1 MAGRIDLPLR
11 EKTAERIMR
20 LALFAG
26 LAIVPMLWQGQYAL
40 GLLTLMAVYGVLLI
54 GLDATVGYLGQVNL
68 AQAAL
73 FGLGAYGSALA
84 IQAGASLPLALLAGI
99 AAALIPGAALA
110 LPALR
115 LEGPQF
121 ALSTLSFAT
130 LSVIFLNESE
140 SVTNGALG
148 MSIIRPSL
156 FHFVLSSTSFYWLCL
171 VVLFVAWWASQLL
184 LRSRLGMAIEAL
196 RDSPTATDALGIGT
210 LRHKALAFAWGSA
223 LAGLAGALHAMNFGY
238 LQPAAFGYDL
248 MVILLLGVVFGG
260 RRNQWGAFAGAAVI
274 AMLPNLLSNRTLFL
288 YLVTLGC
295 LLAIIPPIRG
305 LFSRRIPSFRES
317 APAAAMALAFG
328 LALFVPNVEDWR
340 KGIFALFLFA
350 AVVGLPDGIAGAVTL
365 ALQRVIRF
373 APDPL
378 PPAAGEIQSPKKF
391 AGLALRAANLCKSF
405 GGVRAVDHVTLEMRQ
420 GETLGLIGP
429 NGSGKTTLVNLIS
442 GLYTPD
448 SGLVEIAS
456 SHPKPGSL
464 MSAFSSGAARTFQN
478 LQPFSGLTALESI
491 MVCQRNGGK
500 SEALGWLR
508 VVGLEEKARLLCS
521 GMSYGDLRFLEIAR
535 ALATRPCLLMLD
547 EPAAGMSKP
556 DIVQLI
562 KLVSSIKR
570 AGITILLIE
579 HHQNVIAELCDRVAV
594 MDGGRM
600 IAEGTPDQVRRNPKV
615 IEAYLG
621 ADESKAQPDEQPK
634 MDVDNSKA
642 KPGNKPKEPSC

>member
-1 MAGRIDLPLR
+1 
-11 EKTAERIMR
+11 MR
-20 LALFAG
+20 LTLFAG
-26 LAIVPMLWQGQYAL
+26 LAILPMLWHGQYAL

-73 FGLGAYGSALA
+73 FGLGAYGAALT
-84 IQAGASLPLALLAGI
+84 IQAGGSLPLALLAGI
-99 AAALIPGAALA
+99 AAAFIPGAALA
-110 LPALR
+110 FPALR

-148 MSIIRPSL
+148 ISIVRPSL
-156 FHFVLSSTSFYWLCL
+156 FGLNLDSKSFYWFCL
-171 VVLFVAWWASQLL
+171 VILFVAWWASQLL
-184 LRSRLGMAIEAL
+184 LKSRFGLAIEAL

-238 LQPAAFGYDL
+238 LQPAAFGYTL

-260 RRNQWGAFAGAAVI
+260 RRSQWGAFAGAAVV
-274 AMLPNLLSNRTLFL
+274 AMLPNLLSSKVLFSF
-288 YLVTLGC
+288 LVTFGC
-295 LLAIIPPIRG
+295 ILAIVPPIQAF
-305 LFSRRIPSFRES
+305 FSRKIPSFREV
-317 APAAAMALAFG
+317 APPAAMSVALALAF
-328 LALFVPNVEDWR
+328 FSPNLEDWR
-340 KGIFALFLFA
+340 NGIFALFLFA

-391 AGLALRAANLCKSF
+391 TGLALRAANLSKSF
-405 GGVRAVDHVTLEMRQ
+405 GGVRAVDNVTLEIRQ

-448 SGLVEIAS
+448 NGSVEIAG
-456 SHPKPGSL
+456 SHPKSGSL

-491 MVCQRNGGK
+491 MVCQHNGGK

-535 ALATRPCLLMLD
+535 ALSTVPCVLMLD

-556 DIVQLI
+556 DIFRLV
-562 KLVSSIKR
+562 KLVNSIKR

-579 HHQNVIAELCDRVAV
+579 HHQDVIAELCDRVAV
-594 MDGGRM
+594 MDGGRI
-600 IAEGTPDQVRRNPKV
+600 IAEGTPDEVRRNPKV

-621 ADESKAQPDEQPK
+621 ADD
-634 MDVDNSKA
+634 SKA
-642 KPGNKPKEPSC
+642 KPDDEPKENPC

>member
-1 MAGRIDLPLR
+1 
-11 EKTAERIMR
+11 MR
-20 LALFAG
+20 LALFSG
-26 LAIVPMLWQGQYAL
+26 LAVLPMLWHGQYAL

-54 GLDATVGYLGQVNL
+54 GLDTTVGYLGQVNL

-148 MSIIRPSL
+148 MTIIRPSL
-156 FHFVLSSTSFYWLCL
+156 FHFVLNSTSFYWLCL
-171 VVLFVAWWASQLL
+171 LLLFVAWWASQLL
-184 LRSRLGMAIEAL
+184 LRSRFGMAIEAL
-196 RDSPTATDALGIGT
+196 RDSPTATDALGIGA

-260 RRNQWGAFAGAAVI
+260 RRNQWGAFAGAAVV
-274 AMLPNLLSNRTLFL
+274 ALLPNLLSNRTLFSSF
-288 YLVTLGC
+288 VTLGC
-295 LLAIIPPIRG
+295 LLAIVPPLRLI
-305 LFSRRIPSFRES
+305 LSRKTPSFSES
-317 APAAAMALAFG
+317 APAAAMALA
-328 LALFVPNVEDWR
+328 LAMAFLVPNVEDWR

-350 AVVGLPDGIAGAVTL
+350 AVVGLPNGIAGAMTL
-365 ALQRVIRF
+365 TLQRFIRF
-373 APDPL
+373 APEPL
-378 PPAAGEIQSPKKF
+378 PPAAGKIDSPKKF
-391 AGLALRAANLCKSF
+391 AGLALCAANLYKSF
-405 GGVRAVDHVTLEMRQ
+405 GGVKAVDNVTLEIKQ

-448 SGLVEIAS
+448 SGSVEIAG

-464 MSAFSSGAARTFQN
+464 MSAFSTGAARTFQN

-491 MVCQRNGGK
+491 IVCQSKGGK

-508 VVGLEEKARLLCS
+508 VVGLEDKARSLCS
-521 GMSYGDLRFLEIAR
+521 AMAYGELRFLEIAR
-535 ALATRPCLLMLD
+535 ALSTRPSVLMLD

-556 DIVQLI
+556 DIVQLVE
-562 KLVSSIKR
+562 LVTSIKR

-579 HHQNVIAELCDRVAV
+579 HHQDVIAELCDRVTV

-600 IAEGTPDQVRRNPKV
+600 IAEGTPDQVRSNPKV

-621 ADESKAQPDEQPK
+621 ADSSASEE
-634 MDVDNSKA
+634 
-642 KPGNKPKEPSC
+642 KPC

>member
-1 MAGRIDLPLR
+1 MFGTLNLALR
-11 EKTAERIMR
+11 EKSAERIVR
-20 LALFAG
+20 LLLFSG
-26 LAIVPMLWQGQYAL
+26 LAALPMLWHGEYAL

-84 IQAGASLPLALLAGI
+84 IQAGAPLPLALLAGI

-140 SVTNGALG
+140 SITNGALG
-148 MSIIRPSL
+148 ISIIRPLL
-156 FHFVLSSTSFYWLCL
+156 FGLNLNSKGFYWFCL

-184 LRSRLGMAIEAL
+184 LRSRFGLAIEAL

-260 RRNQWGAFAGAAVI
+260 RRNQWGAFAGAAVV
-274 AMLPNLLSNRTLFL
+274 AMLPNLLSNRTLFTS
-288 YLVTLGC
+288 LVTFGC
-295 LLAIIPPIRG
+295 LIAIVPPVRS
-305 LFSRRIPSFRES
+305 LFSRKTPSFRET
-317 APAAAMALAFG
+317 APVGAMAVALALAF
-328 LALFVPNVEDWR
+328 LVPNVEDWR

-350 AVVGLPDGIAGAVTL
+350 AVVGLPDGIAGAVSATL
-365 ALQRVIRF
+365 RKFIRF

-378 PPAAGEIQSPKKF
+378 PPATGGIQVAERST
-391 AGLALRAANLCKSF
+391 GLALHASKLRKSF
-405 GGVRAVDHVTLEMRQ
+405 GGIKAVDDVTLEIRQ

-448 SGLVEIAS
+448 GGRVEIAGV
-456 SHPKPGSL
+456 HPAPGSL
-464 MSAFSSGAARTFQN
+464 MKAFSAGSARTFQN

-491 MVCQRNGGK
+491 MVCQKKRGI
-500 SEALGWLR
+500 SEAMGWLSG
-508 VVGLEEKARLLCS
+508 VGLEDKARLRCS
-521 GMSYGDLRFLEIAR
+521 EMSYGDLRFLEIAR
-535 ALATRPCLLMLD
+535 ALSTIPRVLMLD

-556 DIVQLI
+556 DIVRLVE
-562 KLVSSIKR
+562 LVSSIKR

-579 HHQNVIAELCDRVAV
+579 HHQDVIAELCDRVAV
-594 MDGGRM
+594 MDGGRL

-621 ADESKAQPDEQPK
+621 ADDTEAEERGK
-634 MDVDNSKA
+634 
-642 KPGNKPKEPSC
+642 KEVPSC